1 MAHHL
6 GLTGSNLWNPIFS
19 PSPSPLNCF
28 EYSCTTL
35 VPSDPEPTYSS
46 SNASASPH
54 HETCCISRN
63 LACDQRAARHVAELD
78 RGYRR
83 PLPAPCHA
91 LVILE
96 PARSRTGGHAPSPSL
111 RPAAHTAR
119 VQRRRRPGTSLDD
132 PGAARPP
139 AVESDCAAAAA
150 AAAVNFTPISSPD
163 YERWVSEQVCE

>member
-63 LACDQRAARHVAELD
+63 LACDQRAARHVAELEATV
-78 RGYRR
+78 GLFPLHAMAWVFSNR
-83 PLPAPCHA
+83 PVHGLAVTPP
-91 LVILE
+91 
-96 PARSRTGGHAPSPSL
+96 PP
-111 RPAAHTAR
+111 
-119 VQRRRRPGTSLDD
+119 
-132 PGAARPP
+132 PP
-139 AVESDCAAAAA
+139 A
-150 AAAVNFTPISSPD
+150 SSLQLTRREFGGGAGPG
-163 YERWVSEQVCE
+163 RP